1 MKDILIIPN
10 PLLREKSI
18 AVTDINNEELKLSK
32 KLIKIMNAAPGV
44 GLAAP
49 QIGVMKRIIAIN
61 VKELEKEKKIS
72 YTLFNPEIT
81 WYSKEKVKME
91 EGCLSIPGQ
100 FAEIE
105 RPEKIFF
112 KYINE
117 KNNVIEK
124 EASGNESRVIQHEL
138 DHLDGKL
145 FIDYLSSLKRNIIYK
160 KINKLKKQGSY
171 EK

>member
-18 AVTDINNEELKLSK
+18 AVKDINNEALKLSK
-32 KLIKIMNAAPGV
+32 KLIKIMNTAPGV

-61 VKELEKEKKIS
+61 VKELEQEKKIS
-72 YTLFNPEIT
+72 YILFNPEIT

-112 KYINE
+112 KYIDE
-117 KNNVIEK
+117 KNNLNFK
-124 EASGNESRVIQHEL
+124 
-138 DHLDGKL
+138 
-145 FIDYLSSLKRNIIYK
+145 
-160 KINKLKKQGSY
+160 
-171 EK
+171 

>member
-1 MKDILIIPN
+1 
-10 PLLREKSI
+10 
-18 AVTDINNEELKLSK
+18 
-32 KLIKIMNAAPGV
+32 
-44 GLAAP
+44 
-49 QIGVMKRIIAIN
+49 
-61 VKELEKEKKIS
+61 
-72 YTLFNPEIT
+72 
-81 WYSKEKVKME
+81 ME

-112 KYINE
+112 KYIDE

-124 EASGNESRVIQHEL
+124 EASGNESRVIQHEI

-160 KINKLKKQGSY
+160 KINKLKKTGQL
-171 EK
+171 